1 MHSGNGTMSETW
13 QGDEGEWLDKKQER
27 LQKIMVSP
35 MTNRNRDDMVL
46 MSNGFNRDV
55 LWFMSGQS
63 SGEARSVI

>member
-55 LWFMSGQS
+55 LWFISGQY